1 LYKRLDGIGAE
12 SARAPARCQADET
25 FIPGAVTAGPTR
37 PAGPRGRAVAMAAL
51 TRSGRRR
58 RRWIW

>member
-37 PAGPRGRAVAMAAL
+37 PAGPRGG
-51 TRSGRRR
+51 RSRW
-58 RRWIW
+58 RRWRGREGGAGAES